1 MSDAENPVPQPE
13 DNNSEDSSL
22 VMAELKK
29 DLPPQLQEIIENDP
43 ESKRAILRIFEA
55 YSGAIPHP
63 RYIKAYEEIVPGSA
77 KAIIEDFT
85 KWGDTGRE
93 IEKRKMAVIEKYE
106 NDEYQLN
113 IRGQNFAIVSY
124 CLPIG
129 LCVALIVLGKPVE
142 AVALFGVTTIA
153 TVVREF
159 LQRDKPNVVNE
170 KPSEKQDENL
180 SKK

>member
-1 MSDAENPVPQPE
+1 MSDTENPVPQAG
-13 DNNSEDSSL
+13 DSNFEDSSL

-63 RYIKAYEEIVPGSA
+63 RHIKAYEETVPGSA

-93 IEKRKMAVIEKYE
+93 IEKRKMAVIEKHE

-129 LCVALIVLGKPVE
+129 LCVALIALGKPVE

-159 LQRDKPNVVNE
+159 LQRGKANITTEKTDKE
-170 KPSEKQDENL
+170 SDTDA